1 MQVEEIILVLFKKRI
16 HLANDLGGIPT
27 NDAAWL
33 IYRLSDNTS
42 CRDNGIIRN
51 GDTIKQDV
59 PIKQLSPIV
68 IGPQMSDFTFLSRN
82 KPMLASCVRKQTS
95 VEMVQFFPMVIR

>member
-51 GDTIKQDV
+51 GDTIKQDGTV
-59 PIKQLSPIV
+59 
-68 IGPQMSDFTFLSRN
+68 SDKAVVSDRYGATD
-82 KPMLASCVRKQTS
+82 V
-95 VEMVQFFPMVIR
+95 

>member
-33 IYRLSDNTS
+33 VDGFSHNTS
-42 CRDNGIIRN
+42 RRDNGIVRN
-51 GDTIKQDV
+51 RDTIKQDGAV
-59 PIKQLSPIV
+59 ADKAIV
-68 IGPQMSDFTFLSRN
+68 ANRYRATD
-82 KPMLASCVRKQTS
+82 V
-95 VEMVQFFPMVIR
+95 

>member
-51 GDTIKQDV
+51 GDAIKQDGAV
-59 PIKQLSPIV
+59 ADKAV
-68 IGPQMSDFTFLSRN
+68 VANRYRATD
-82 KPMLASCVRKQTS
+82 V
-95 VEMVQFFPMVIR
+95 

>member
-51 GDTIKQDV
+51 GDTIKQDSTV
-59 PIKQLSPIV
+59 ADKAIV
-68 IGPQMSDFTFLSRN
+68 ANRYRATD
-82 KPMLASCVRKQTS
+82 V
-95 VEMVQFFPMVIR
+95 

>member
-1 MQVEEIILVLFKKRI
+1 MQVEEIILILVKKRT

-42 CRDNGIIRN
+42 CRDNGIIWYY
-51 GDTIKQDV
+51 Q
-59 PIKQLSPIV
+59 
-68 IGPQMSDFTFLSRN
+68 
-82 KPMLASCVRKQTS
+82 
-95 VEMVQFFPMVIR
+95 EW

>member
-1 MQVEEIILVLFKKRI
+1 MQAEEIILILVKKRI
-16 HLANDLGGIPT
+16 HLADDFGGIST

-51 GDTIKQDV
+51 GDAIKQDGAV
-59 PIKQLSPIV
+59 ADKAV
-68 IGPQMSDFTFLSRN
+68 VANRYRATD
-82 KPMLASCVRKQTS
+82 V
-95 VEMVQFFPMVIR
+95 